1 MENKRLT
8 HDQAAFILQV
18 SRQTIYNMQERDA
31 LPEVIDD
38 MSILA
43 YITSEQSRVDKM
55 RERFHFV
62 QEQS

>member
-31 LPEVIDD
+31 LPEAIDD

-43 YITSEQSRVDKM
+43 YITGEQSRVDKM

-62 QEQS
+62 REQG